1 MFGRSTI
8 RHMEN
13 KSLALLK
20 QYWGYDAFRPL
31 QSEIIAS
38 VLQGRDTLAL
48 LPTGGGKSICFQVPA
63 LQMAGICIVISPL
76 IALMKDQVQ
85 NLRKKGIDAVAIFSG
100 MSPREVDIALDNCI
114 YGRIKFLYLSPE
126 RLYSDLVKERIRYMK
141 VSLFAIDE
149 AHCISQWGYDFRPP
163 YLQLSALRQLHPTV
177 PFLALTATATPAVVQ
192 DIQDKLTF
200 VGGEVF
206 QMSFRREN
214 LGYMALAEDDKMGR
228 MLRMIHKLGG
238 SGVIYVRN
246 RRETQEVAQYLINHG
261 VSADFYH
268 AGLDAQTRSLK
279 QDGWMDNKVR
289 IIVATNA
296 FGMGIDK
303 PDVRFVLHLDIPDS
317 LEAYYQEA
325 GRAGRDG
332 KKAFPVLMYQQ
343 ADRDKL
349 WENFEASYPPISFI
363 QQVYHHLGNYFQIAY
378 GAGRGAFFD
387 FDIVDFCKRYL
398 LDILPTMSALKFL
411 ERDGWLSVSEAVFIP
426 SRFKFEIDYQ
436 ELYKFQVQSAKY
448 DPLIKLIL
456 RTYGGVFEYYVPVN
470 EYDFAKKL
478 KTSYSNVV
486 DMFQGLQKMQ
496 LASYLPKTDA
506 PQLEFLQARVDY
518 KNLYIDAAFIL
529 ERRAIK
535 ETQLKAIYGYLDTTD
550 CRSKALQLYFGEE
563 DNTYCGVCDLCLMRL
578 HKKDLEDRL
587 RQEIKTLLLTE
598 SKTIK
603 QLVDELSIGND
614 ESKVRVVRELLD
626 EESIFLKN
634 GLYSWNAGF

>member
-1 MFGRSTI
+1 
-8 RHMEN
+8 MES
-13 KSLALLK
+13 KSLAILK
-20 QYWGYDAFRPL
+20 QYWGFQTFRPL

-48 LPTGGGKSICFQVPA
+48 LPTGGGKSVCFQVPA
-63 LQMAGICIVISPL
+63 LQLPGICIVISPL

-100 MSPREVDIALDNCI
+100 MSHREVDIALDNCI

-163 YLQLSALRQLHPTV
+163 YLQLALLRQLHPNT
-177 PFLALTATATPAVVQ
+177 PFLALTATATPAVVK
-192 DIQDKLTF
+192 DIQDKLAF
-200 VGGEVF
+200 VGGAVF
-206 QMSFRREN
+206 QQSFRRGN

-228 MLRMIHKLGG
+228 MLRMIQKLGG

-246 RRETQEVAQYLINHG
+246 RRETQEVAQYLVNHG
-261 VSADFYH
+261 ISADFYH

-279 QDGWMDNKVR
+279 QDSWMDNKVSV
-289 IIVATNA
+289 IVATNA

-303 PDVRFVLHLDIPDS
+303 PDVRFVLHIDIPDS

-343 ADRDKL
+343 ADRDRL
-349 WENFEASYPPISFI
+349 WENFEASYPPITFI
-363 QQVYHHLGNYFQIAY
+363 QQVYHQLANYFQIAY
-378 GAGRGAFFD
+378 GAGKGAFFD

-398 LDILPTMSALKFL
+398 IDILPTMSALKFL
-411 ERDGWLSVSEAVFIP
+411 ERDGWISVSEAVFIP

-456 RTYGGVFEYYVPVN
+456 RTYGGVFEYYVPIN
-470 EYDFAKKL
+470 EYEFAKKL
-478 KTSYSNVV
+478 KMSYSDVV
-486 DMFQGLQKMQ
+486 DMFGGLQKLQ

-506 PQLEFLQARVDY
+506 PQLEFLQPRVDY
-518 KNLYIDAAFIL
+518 RNLFIDATFIQ
-529 ERRAIK
+529 ERKDVK
-535 ETQLKAIYGYLDTTD
+535 EKQLKAIYAYLDDTE
-550 CRSKALQLYFGEE
+550 CRSKALQRYFGEK
-563 DNTYCGVCDLCLMRL
+563 DDTYCEVCDLCLMRA
-578 HKKDLEDRL
+578 HRQDIAKKL
-587 RQEIKTLLLTE
+587 RKEIKLLLLQDQ
-598 SKTIK
+598 KTIK
-603 QLVDELSIGND
+603 QLVDELTIGND
-614 ESKVRVVRELLD
+614 EVKVRVIRELLD
-626 EESIFLKN
+626 EGAVLLAN
-634 GLYSWNAGF
+634 GFYSWKTPF